1 MTSQRDLDAFIA
13 ELFGPVSDEE
23 GDGGMFAGG
32 DDVSDEALVDF
43 TVEAVDML
51 PASSTSVV
59 LPLSISIPLSTS
71 VVSSVVLPSPS
82 LDVRLQSFST
92 NMRAPGIVHSGNCI
106 VTTSHTLTC
115 TSVLTTA
122 ATSSRFGGAVRTVA
136 GTITNDVLTTGG
148 APVMSPA
155 VTALIDLTTTSTSPP
170 HSSISS
176 VRRGGVV
183 DQIGRFARGLNGRSQ
198 RPVHLAQR
206 TFTSTS
212 IPVADLGVQVTPI
225 RIVPEGILSDI
236 LIELQRLRQDVA
248 ALKR

>member
-32 DDVSDEALVDF
+32 DAVSDEALVDF
-43 TVEAVDML
+43 TIGTV
-51 PASSTSVV
+51 
-59 LPLSISIPLSTS
+59 SIPSSTS
-71 VVSSVVLPSPS
+71 VVSSVVSSSPS

-92 NMRAPGIVHSGNCI
+92 DMRAPGIVHSGNCI
-106 VTTSHTLTC
+106 VTTSHTLIG

-122 ATSSRFGGAVRTVA
+122 ATSSRFGGGAVRTVA
-136 GTITNDVLTTGG
+136 GTRG

-155 VTALIDLTTTSTSPP
+155 VTAALIDLTTTSTSPP

-198 RPVHLAQR
+198 RPVHLAQQR

-212 IPVADLGVQVTPI
+212 ISVADLGVQVNPV

-236 LIELQRLRQDVA
+236 LLELQQLRRDVA